1 MFGYIFAILSSIF
14 FSFYIIP
21 RKFSKLTPVNF
32 SFFMSIGFFVSTVIL
47 FLFQPLL
54 QFHEVMSPVLF
65 LSVIAGVIWA
75 TSFVLFVS
83 SIDEIGLSKSN
94 QWKNLQGPVGV
105 ILSLIILQESS
116 KINPVF
122 ALLATGAVFL
132 SAVAFTTS
140 DKLSGKSNLKGI
152 VLASLSALGFGS
164 VAVIQKYVTA
174 QSGVFTQQVVW
185 SFSILVSLFIFLL
198 LKGKIAESFKSPKK
212 EMFLSLG
219 AGIIYLGASLF
230 QLFSYNYIPAS
241 IGFTIIQMNTFW
253 TITIGILVF
262 KEINLKKYYK
272 NVLVGFLLTALGIL
286 FLFFARK

>member
-1 MFGYIFAILSSIF
+1 
-14 FSFYIIP
+14 
-21 RKFSKLTPVNF
+21 
-32 SFFMSIGFFVSTVIL
+32 MSIGFFVSTVIL
-47 FLFQPLL
+47 YLFQPLFK
-54 QFHEVMSPVLF
+54 FHEVISPALF

-105 ILSLIILQESS
+105 ILSLIILKESS
-116 KINPVF
+116 KINPIF
-122 ALLATGAVFL
+122 ALLAAGAVFL
-132 SAVAFTTS
+132 SAIAFTTS
-140 DKLSGKSNLKGI
+140 DKSPGKSNLRGI
-152 VLASLSALGFGS
+152 ILATLSALGFGL

-185 SFSILVSLFIFLL
+185 SFSILISLFIFLL
-198 LKGKIAESFKSPKK
+198 LKGKIAKSFKLPKK
-212 EMFLSLG
+212 EMILSFG

-262 KEINLKKYYK
+262 KEIDLKKYYK
-272 NVLVGFLLTALGIL
+272 NVLVGFLLTTLGIL